1 MRGGRLTENTAQ
13 TGGGR
18 LLADAGQ
25 FVLLGGE
32 VSANQARDGGGAAI
46 ARGGTLFMTEGAAI
60 SGNTAEQAGGGV
72 YNSGGTLHME
82 GSATVTAN
90 MARTGG
96 GIANVG
102 SEGSALTA
110 ILGLAAVTENRS
122 QASGG
127 GLYNACLL
135 YTSRCV

>member
-1 MRGGRLTENTAQ
+1 M
-13 TGGGR
+13 
-18 LLADAGQ
+18 
-25 FVLLGGE
+25 
-32 VSANQARDGGGAAI
+32 
-46 ARGGTLFMTEGAAI
+46 
-60 SGNTAEQAGGGV
+60 

-127 GLYNACLL
+127 GLYNAGAAAVVRLTGQAAVARQSVSGRRRRRL
-135 YTSRCV
+135 QPAGRHPHSGSGGRRDQ